1 MLKASENKQT
11 FILQNVWKQNIH
23 KYIRVCVSCVVLS
36 LAFAVTKGDNFSNAT
51 IVCSIWHI
59 LVCYKTAMHTISTNW
74 PIDSPPKMASWRTSF
89 VGPSFVF
96 ICQSCLCKSLSPSP
110 SPIIAQ
116 WYYNRAIWLS

>member
-59 LVCYKTAMHTISTNW
+59 LVCSKTANNYTRHAHDFNKLQVTKDTACRWPLFPNHKLFSVVRLWCKPRHCNRMTVFVCSNW
-74 PIDSPPKMASWRTSF
+74 LDNFW
-89 VGPSFVF
+89 
-96 ICQSCLCKSLSPSP
+96 
-110 SPIIAQ
+110 
-116 WYYNRAIWLS
+116 